1 MLQKIIG
8 PYLFEDFYSL
18 RRYTFGYSLKFSLS
32 GLDNAKNWVVIL
44 EICPNFFFVSEISNS
59 IYQEKYNSL
68 WFDK

>member
-1 MLQKIIG
+1 MLQRIIG
-8 PYLFEDFYSL
+8 PYLFKDFYSL
-18 RRYTFGYSLKFSLS
+18 LRYTFVYSLKFSLS
-32 GLDNAKNWVVIL
+32 DLDNVKNWVAIL

>member
-1 MLQKIIG
+1 MLQRIIG
-8 PYLFEDFYSL
+8 SYLFEDFYL
-18 RRYTFGYSLKFSLS
+18 LLRYTFTYSLKFSLS
-32 GLDNAKNWVVIL
+32 GSDNAKNWVAIL